1 MTEIKNLLIK
11 YKEQILYLF
20 FGGCTTVVNIV
31 VFALCSDILH
41 MELLVSN
48 FMAWVLAVFFAY
60 ITNKIWVFESKTE
73 TLNELVKEI
82 GSFVFARVV
91 TLLIDMLI
99 MYVGV
104 EILFIN
110 KMIIKVLANIV
121 VIVANYVFSKLFI
134 FKKASRKNKNPLH
147 KVL

>member
-1 MTEIKNLLIK
+1 MEEEIITEIKNLLIK

-134 FKKASRKNKNPLH
+134 FKKK
-147 KVL
+147 

>member
-20 FGGCTTVVNIV
+20 FGGCTTVVNIL

-134 FKKASRKNKNPLH
+134 FKKK
-147 KVL
+147 

>member
-48 FMAWVLAVFFAY
+48 FMAWVVAVFFAY

-134 FKKASRKNKNPLH
+134 FKKK
-147 KVL
+147 

>member
-99 MYVGV
+99 VYVGV

-134 FKKASRKNKNPLH
+134 FKKK
-147 KVL
+147 

>member
-60 ITNKIWVFESKTE
+60 ITNKIWVFESKT
-73 TLNELVKEI
+73 
-82 GSFVFARVV
+82 
-91 TLLIDMLI
+91 
-99 MYVGV
+99 
-104 EILFIN
+104 
-110 KMIIKVLANIV
+110 
-121 VIVANYVFSKLFI
+121 
-134 FKKASRKNKNPLH
+134 
-147 KVL
+147 

>member
-20 FGGCTTVVNIV
+20 FSGCTTVVNIV

-134 FKKASRKNKNPLH
+134 FKKK
-147 KVL
+147 

>member
-1 MTEIKNLLIK
+1 
-11 YKEQILYLF
+11 
-20 FGGCTTVVNIV
+20 
-31 VFALCSDILH
+31 

-134 FKKASRKNKNPLH
+134 FKKK
-147 KVL
+147 

>member
-48 FMAWVLAVFFAY
+48 FMAWVLAVCFAY

-134 FKKASRKNKNPLH
+134 FKKK
-147 KVL
+147 

>member
-60 ITNKIWVFESKTE
+60 ITNKIWVFESKTK

-134 FKKASRKNKNPLH
+134 FKKK
-147 KVL
+147 

>member
-31 VFALCSDILH
+31 VFALCSDLLH

-134 FKKASRKNKNPLH
+134 FKKK
-147 KVL
+147 

>member
-110 KMIIKVLANIV
+110 KMIINIV

-134 FKKASRKNKNPLH
+134 FKKK
-147 KVL
+147 

>member
-73 TLNELVKEI
+73 TLYELVKEI

-134 FKKASRKNKNPLH
+134 FKKK
-147 KVL
+147 

>member
-121 VIVANYVFSKLFI
+121 VIVANYVFSKLFT
-134 FKKASRKNKNPLH
+134 FKKK
-147 KVL
+147 

>member
-91 TLLIDMLI
+91 TLLIDMSI

-134 FKKASRKNKNPLH
+134 FKKK
-147 KVL
+147 

>member
-1 MTEIKNLLIK
+1 MTEIKNLFIK

-41 MELLVSN
+41 MELLISN

-73 TLNELVKEI
+73 SINELAKEI

-104 EILFIN
+104 EVLFIN

-134 FKKASRKNKNPLH
+134 FKKK
-147 KVL
+147 

>member
-134 FKKASRKNKNPLH
+134 FKKK
-147 KVL
+147 

>member
-48 FMAWVLAVFFAY
+48 FMARVLAVFFAY

-134 FKKASRKNKNPLH
+134 FKKK
-147 KVL
+147 

>member
-91 TLLIDMLI
+91 TLLIDMFI

-134 FKKASRKNKNPLH
+134 FKKK
-147 KVL
+147 

>member
-99 MYVGV
+99 MYFGV

-134 FKKASRKNKNPLH
+134 FKKAQVKS
-147 KVL
+147 

>member
-134 FKKASRKNKNPLH
+134 FKKN
-147 KVL
+147 

>member
-31 VFALCSDILH
+31 VFALCNDILH

-134 FKKASRKNKNPLH
+134 FKKK
-147 KVL
+147 

>member
-110 KMIIKVLANIV
+110 KMIIKVLTNIV

-134 FKKASRKNKNPLH
+134 FKKK
-147 KVL
+147 

>member
-82 GSFVFARVV
+82 GSFVFARVA

-134 FKKASRKNKNPLH
+134 FKKK
-147 KVL
+147 

>member
-134 FKKASRKNKNPLH
+134 FKISSRKNKNPLH

>member
-60 ITNKIWVFESKTE
+60 INNKIWVFESKTE

-134 FKKASRKNKNPLH
+134 FKKK
-147 KVL
+147 

>member
-20 FGGCTTVVNIV
+20 FGGCTTVVNMV

-134 FKKASRKNKNPLH
+134 FKKK
-147 KVL
+147 